1 MTYFASMSTLTA
13 VSEFK
18 SHLSKYL
25 RDVQNGEEITIL
37 DHKRPIA
44 KVVPIDLAKERPK
57 LITIP
62 AQQKG
67 FRDIRPKDVKLDF
80 DPAQYVFEDRE
91 DRVY

>member
-1 MTYFASMSTLTA
+1 MSTTAA

-37 DHKRPIA
+37 DHKRPVA
-44 KVVPIDLAKERPK
+44 KVVPIAPAKEKPK
-57 LITIP
+57 LVVIP

-67 FRDIRPKDVKLDF
+67 FRDIRPQGVKLTV
-80 DPAQYVFEDRE
+80 DPAQYVIDDRE
-91 DRVY
+91 DRFP